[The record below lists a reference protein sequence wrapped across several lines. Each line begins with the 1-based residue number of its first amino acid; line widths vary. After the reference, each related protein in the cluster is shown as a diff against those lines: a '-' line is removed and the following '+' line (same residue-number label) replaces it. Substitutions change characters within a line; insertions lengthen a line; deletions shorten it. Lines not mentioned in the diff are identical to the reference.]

1 MQIYKSCIDNI
12 YIAENGYDPGR
23 CSMCGDTDEYLGSY
37 RKGNLKSIGETLV
50 ELMLEYDSEYV
61 REIFKE
67 ISLMEKLNAEQKA
80 EINELMVKEFRKRIE
95 TIFG

>member
-1 MQIYKSCIDNI
+1 MQIYESCTGNI
-12 YIAENGYDPGR
+12 YIVEDGYNPGV
-23 CSMCGDTDEYLGSY
+23 CGFCGDTDNYLGSY
-37 RKGNLKSIGETLV
+37 RKGNVQSISEVLID
-50 ELMLEYDSEYV
+50 LLLEYNEEYV

-67 ISLMEKLNAEQKA
+67 ISLMEKLNVEQKA

>member
-1 MQIYKSCIDNI
+1 MQIYESCIGNI
-12 YIAENGYDPGR
+12 YIVEDGYNPDV
-23 CSMCGDTDEYLGSY
+23 CSFCGDTDNYLGSY
-37 RKGNLKSIGETLV
+37 RKGNVQSISEVLID
-50 ELMLEYDSEYV
+50 LLLEYNEEYV

>member
-1 MQIYKSCIDNI
+1 MQIYESCISNI
-12 YIAENGYDPGR
+12 YIVEDGYSTER
-23 CSMCGDTDEYLGSY
+23 CSFCGDTDNYLGSY
-37 RKGNLKSIGETLV
+37 RKGNVQSISEVLID
-50 ELMLEYDSEYV
+50 LLLEYNEEYV

>member
-1 MQIYKSCIDNI
+1 MQIYESCTGNI
-12 YIAENGYDPGR
+12 YIVEDGYSLER
-23 CSMCGDTDEYLGSY
+23 CGFCGDTDNYLGSY
-37 RKGNLKSIGETLV
+37 RKGNVQSISEVLID
-50 ELMLEYDSEYV
+50 LLLEYNEEYV

-67 ISLMEKLNAEQKA
+67 ISLMEKLNVEQKA

>member
-1 MQIYKSCIDNI
+1 MQIHESCTGNI
-12 YIAENGYDPGR
+12 YIVEDGYSPER
-23 CSMCGDTDEYLGSY
+23 CGFCGDTDNYLGSY
-37 RKGNLKSIGETLV
+37 RKGNVQSISEVLID
-50 ELMLEYDSEYV
+50 LLLEYNEEYV

>member
-1 MQIYKSCIDNI
+1 MQIYESCTENI
-12 YIAENGYDPGR
+12 YIVEDGYSPER
-23 CSMCGDTDEYLGSY
+23 CGFCGDTDNYLGSY
-37 RKGNLKSIGETLV
+37 RKGNVQSISEVLID
-50 ELMLEYDSEYV
+50 LLLEYNEEYV

>member
-1 MQIYKSCIDNI
+1 MQIYESCTGNI

-67 ISLMEKLNAEQKA
+67 ICLVEKITEKQKK
-80 EINELMVKEFRKRIE
+80 EINESIEKNLRKRIDV
-95 TIFG
+95 IFG

>member
-1 MQIYKSCIDNI
+1 MQIYESCTGNI
-12 YIAENGYDPGR
+12 YIVEDVYSPER
-23 CSMCGDTDEYLGSY
+23 CGFCGDTDNYLGSY

-61 REIFKE
+61 REIYKE
-67 ISLMEKLNAEQKA
+67 ICTEEKITEKQKK
-80 EINELMVKEFRKRIE
+80 EINKAIEQNFRKRIE

>member
-1 MQIYKSCIDNI
+1 MQIYESCISNI
-12 YIAENGYDPGR
+12 YIEEDGYNSGV
-23 CSMCGDTDEYLGSY
+23 CGFCGDTDNYLGSY
-37 RKGNLKSIGETLV
+37 RKGNIQSISEVLID
-50 ELMLEYDSEYV
+50 LLLEYNEEYV

-80 EINELMVKEFRKRIE
+80 EINELMAKEFRKRIE

>member
-1 MQIYKSCIDNI
+1 MEIYESCTGNI
-12 YIAENGYDPGR
+12 YIVENGYAPGR
-23 CSMCGDTDEYLGSY
+23 CSIYGDTDEYLGSY
-37 RKGNLKSIGETLV
+37 RKGNVQSISEVLID
-50 ELMLEYDSEYV
+50 LLLEYNEEYV

-80 EINELMVKEFRKRIE
+80 EVNELMVKEFRKRIE

>member
-1 MQIYKSCIDNI
+1 MQIYESCTGNI
-12 YIAENGYDPGR
+12 YIVEDGYSPER
-23 CSMCGDTDEYLGSY
+23 CGFCGDTDEYLGSY
-37 RKGNLKSIGETLV
+37 RKGNVQSISEVLID
-50 ELMLEYDSEYV
+50 LLLEYNEEYV